1 MSVGFSYRLLAL
13 GALALIGV
21 AGCGET
27 RKSAA
32 TPETEHAP
40 AVTAAPDPAAPAP
53 GTQAAE
59 AIGADSASDAAV
71 IPPEKQPH

>member
-1 MSVGFSYRLLAL
+1 MSVRFSYQLLAF
-13 GALALIGV
+13 GALALVGV

-27 RKSAA
+27 SKPAA
-32 TPETEHAP
+32 TPEAEHAP
-40 AVTAAPDPAAPAP
+40 AVIAAPDPAAPAP

-71 IPPEKQPH
+71 IPPEKQPR